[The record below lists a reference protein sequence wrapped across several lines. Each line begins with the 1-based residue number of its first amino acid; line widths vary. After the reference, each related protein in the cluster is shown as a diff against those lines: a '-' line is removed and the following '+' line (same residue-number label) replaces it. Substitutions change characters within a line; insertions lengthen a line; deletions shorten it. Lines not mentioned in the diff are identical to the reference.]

1 MRGKPA
7 VGLQSEIRTRIIP
20 AHAGQTVLCFCSVF
34 FIADHPRACG
44 ANAAIRRSFM
54 IPSGSSPR
62 MRGKL
67 VSVAVLPVFNRIIPA
82 HAGQTMA
89 CTPSMP
95 NLSDHPRAC
104 GANNSVAVISD
115 APAGSS
121 PRMRGK
127 LNRTSTPMMPLRII
141 PAHAGQTPDW
151 RGRAHGTTDHPRAC
165 GANFAGN
172 EAGWARAG
180 SSPRMRGKHLAAVGD
195 AVAVRIIPAHA
206 GQTAYRSQGPSRPS
220 DHPRACGANE
230 ARLASESH
238 AFGSSPRMRG
248 KPAARSRRVMR
259 VRIIPAHAGQTSA
272 AARAGW
278 SRPDHPR
285 ACGANVLTLHLHHA
299 ASGSSPRMRGKRQMA
314 TLMSSTQRI
323 IPAHAGQTS
332 RRNSS
337 CYRQPDHPRACG
349 ANEHVRFLVGLRH
362 GSSPRMRGKRYQRP
376 PPPRQR
382 RIIPAHAGQTPPST
396 TRDICRP
403 DHPRACGANAA
414 RLAPRRFPSGSSTRM
429 RGKRYTRSIGLDSQR
444 IIPAHAGQTC

>member
-165 GANFAGN
+165 GANGPRPSQS
-172 EAGWARAG
+172 EASAG
-180 SSPRMRGKHLAAVGD
+180 SSPRMRGKRNPD
-195 AVAVRIIPAHA
+195 NPNDPNTRIIPAHA
-206 GQTAYRSQGPSRPS
+206 GQTGI
-220 DHPRACGANE
+220 H
-230 ARLASESH
+230 ASLRH
-238 AFGSSPRMRG
+238 
-248 KPAARSRRVMR
+248 
-259 VRIIPAHAGQTSA
+259 Q
-272 AARAGW
+272 
-278 SRPDHPR
+278 RPDHPR
-285 ACGANVLTLHLHHA
+285 ACGANSAIQVAVLPV
-299 ASGSSPRMRGKRQMA
+299 SGSSPRMRGKLRRQRGR
-314 TLMSSTQRI
+314 L
-323 IPAHAGQTS
+323 
-332 RRNSS
+332 
-337 CYRQPDHPRACG
+337 G
-349 ANEHVRFLVGLRH
+349 A
-362 GSSPRMRGKRYQRP
+362 
-376 PPPRQR
+376 R
-382 RIIPAHAGQTPPST
+382 RIIPAHAGQTP
-396 TRDICRP
+396 
-403 DHPRACGANAA
+403 CG
-414 RLAPRRFPSGSSTRM
+414 G
-429 RGKRYTRSIGLDSQR
+429 G
-444 IIPAHAGQTC
+444 

>member
-165 GANFAGN
+165 GANGPRPSQSEASAGSSPRMRGKRN
-172 EAGWARAG
+172 PDNPNDPNTRIIPAHAGQTGIHASLRHQRPDHPRACGANSAIQGAVLPVSG

-248 KPAARSRRVMR
+248 KLGPAADRRR
-259 VRIIPAHAGQTSA
+259 R
-272 AARAGW
+272 
-278 SRPDHPR
+278 
-285 ACGANVLTLHLHHA
+285 L
-299 ASGSSPRMRGKRQMA
+299 
-314 TLMSSTQRI
+314 RI

-332 RRNSS
+332 RAFSS
-337 CYRQPDHPRACG
+337 GDASPDHPRACG
-349 ANEHVRFLVGLRH
+349 ANKRSSTRGLEPA
-362 GSSPRMRGKRYQRP
+362 GSSPRMRGKR
-376 PPPRQR
+376 
-382 RIIPAHAGQTPPST
+382 AHA
-396 TRDICRP
+396 
-403 DHPRACGANAA
+403 A
-414 RLAPRRFPSGSSTRM
+414 LAPRG
-429 RGKRYTRSIGLDSQR
+429 QR
-444 IIPAHAGQTC
+444 IIPAHAGQTA